1 MSAIQ
6 EQSFC
11 NTHLMGHCFQKMFS
25 PYFRV
30 AGFPTVLFS
39 ILWNNALLFSFFPF
53 LPLSPAFPF
62 LFHCIIVA
70 TLRGSLSSG
79 QQLRRFRKSP
89 DYYDFNF
96 PLYVY
101 PSRGSTVLSLQ
112 LGFFYDVT
120 FSCVHWVEILVRDII
135 SCVLKVR
142 VDVDVIK
149 QHNQIPNNQRL
160 CITSFHN
167 KITFWEN
174 HALWWKHPFFTA
186 YMVLSCRG
194 RRIKYVL
201 QRSLQRHI

>member
-120 FSCVHWVEILVRDII
+120 FSCVHWVEILVRKWYNI
-135 SCVLKVR
+135 
-142 VDVDVIK
+142 
-149 QHNQIPNNQRL
+149 L
-160 CITSFHN
+160 CIKSESWCWCDQTNTIKHQTIQDSVS
-167 KITFWEN
+167 
-174 HALWWKHPFFTA
+174 HPFITKSHFE
-186 YMVLSCRG
+186 
-194 RRIKYVL
+194 RIMHFDENIHF
-201 QRSLQRHI
+201 SLLIWCWVAEAEG

>member
-25 PYFRV
+25 PYFGV

-39 ILWNNALLFSFFPF
+39 IILNNALLFSF
-53 LPLSPAFPF
+53 LPLSPAFPC

-70 TLRGSLSSG
+70 ALCGSLSSG

-89 DYYDFNF
+89 NYYDFNF
-96 PLYVY
+96 PLYVC

-120 FSCVHWVEILVRDII
+120 VSCVHWVEILVHEWYNI
-135 SCVLKVR
+135 
-142 VDVDVIK
+142 
-149 QHNQIPNNQRL
+149 L
-160 CITSFHN
+160 CIKSESWCWCDQTQSKTKQSKTLYH
-167 KITFWEN
+167 I
-174 HALWWKHPFFTA
+174 
-186 YMVLSCRG
+186 LS
-194 RRIKYVL
+194 
-201 QRSLQRHI
+201 

>member
-120 FSCVHWVEILVRDII
+120 FSCVHWVEILVRKWYNI
-135 SCVLKVR
+135 
-142 VDVDVIK
+142 
-149 QHNQIPNNQRL
+149 L
-160 CITSFHN
+160 CIKSESWCWCDQTTQSNTKQSKTLYH
-167 KITFWEN
+167 I
-174 HALWWKHPFFTA
+174 
-186 YMVLSCRG
+186 LS
-194 RRIKYVL
+194 
-201 QRSLQRHI
+201 